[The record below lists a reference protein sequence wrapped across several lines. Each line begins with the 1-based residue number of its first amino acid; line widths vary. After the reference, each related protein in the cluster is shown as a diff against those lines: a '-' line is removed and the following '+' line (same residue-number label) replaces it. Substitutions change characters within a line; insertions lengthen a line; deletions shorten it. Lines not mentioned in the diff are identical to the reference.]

1 MKKITFLFS
10 SLWWVCAC
18 TQDSVRPEN
27 QDLFNRWTWVQSC
40 GGLAGQCITPASS
53 GKAVE
58 LEFSEDGKMRRY
70 ENGTN
75 VRESGFSIA
84 KKQSIY
90 TGKDAETIE
99 YQPQSIAQSFRISND
114 TLFLNDECYD
124 CYSSI
129 YVARRF
135 IRCGTPD
142 PK

>member
-1 MKKITFLFS
+1 
-10 SLWWVCAC
+10 
-18 TQDSVRPEN
+18 
-27 QDLFNRWTWVQSC
+27 
-40 GGLAGQCITPASS
+40 
-53 GKAVE
+53 
-58 LEFSEDGKMRRY
+58 MRRY

-124 CYSSI
+124 CYGSI
-129 YVARRF
+129 YVART
-135 IRCGTPD
+135 IVWCGILA